1 MCRGIEM
8 WANHIKVFTVIQTV
22 TEELNHQ
29 NVNYEVLN
37 KFNRQTYEQ
46 HIIQMCI
53 NYQQFGEW
61 SVVIGKDIRF
71 HNRYTFMGQ
80 SIHLFL
86 AAIINPKPISK
97 SRNSLVVY

>member
-29 NVNYEVLN
+29 NVNCEVLN
-37 KFNRQTYEQ
+37 KFNRQIYEQ
-46 HIIQMCI
+46 HIIQMCV

-61 SVVIGKDIRF
+61 SVVIVMERHSIS
-71 HNRYTFMGQ
+71 Q
-80 SIHLFL
+80 SIYVYGTV
-86 AAIINPKPISK
+86 
-97 SRNSLVVY
+97 NSFVFGCHNQSETYK